1 MRHRHRLRIAL
12 CVVLC
17 LLFQQL
23 AVAAYACPLDQVPAA
38 PEAMP
43 ERCAD
48 MDMDVP
54 IDLDLDLASALDN
67 PALCEAHCAPD
78 AYTPADHATLSVPAL
93 SLPPPGFAPVLAAAA
108 GQVAAQAEIPIA
120 RSDPPPRLRFCSLL
134 I

>member
-12 CVVLC
+12 CVVLG

-38 PEAMP
+38 LEAMS

-48 MDMDVP
+48 MDMDVG
-54 IDLDLDLASALDN
+54 IVMDMASAQDN

-78 AYTPADHATLSVPAL
+78 VYTPADHATLSVPAL
-93 SLPPPGFAPVLAAAA
+93 ALPLPGFAPVLATAA
-108 GQVAAQAEIPIA
+108 GQIAVQAEIPFA
-120 RSDPPPRLRFCSLL
+120 RSDPPPRLLFCSLL